1 MDQQRNTIITPS
13 GKGGVE
19 PESFRDSISTIDKE
33 GKRKWIF
40 AKKPKGKLTTY
51 RTWVSSFLLILLFS
65 GPFIKIGGEPLL
77 MMNVLDRKFVLFGQI
92 FAPQD
97 FYLFGLGMMT
107 FFVFVVLFTVIF
119 GRIWCGWMCPQ
130 TIFMEMVFRKIE
142 YWIEGDYKQQQ
153 ALKKMP
159 WNAEK
164 LAKKGSKQTLFF
176 LISFLIANT
185 FLAYVIGIE
194 SLLAIITDNP
204 ANHLSGFISIIVF
217 TGVFYSVFAWFREQA
232 CIIVCPYGRLQG
244 VLTDRNTIQVS
255 YDYVRGEPRGLFK
268 KNESRTKGDCIDC
281 KACVNVCPTGIDIRN
296 GAQMECVNCTAC
308 IDACDFMMENVGLK
322 KGLIRFASE
331 KQIAEKEK
339 SRFTPRIAAYS
350 TVLSVLIAVVVSILV
365 FRSDIDATILR
376 TPGMMYQELSD
387 NRVSNLY
394 NYKIR
399 KRRDKQASIDFRLL
413 SHRGNIRLVGNDSLQ
428 LKEDGTGEG
437 ALFIELEKSELNTV
451 KTKVQIGV
459 FSGEKQIGK
468 INTTFL
474 APAG

>member
-1 MDQQRNTIITPS
+1 LDKHIKPETSVSS
-13 GKGGVE
+13 GS
-19 PESFRDSISTIDKE
+19 ESFRDSIATIDKE

-40 AKKPKGKLTTY
+40 SKKPKGRLTTY
-51 RTWVSSFLLILLFS
+51 RTWVSVALLGLLFG

-77 MMNVLDRKFVLFGQI
+77 LLNVLERRFVFFGQV
-92 FAPQD
+92 FSPQD
-97 FYLFGLGMMT
+97 FYLFGLGMIT

-164 LAKKGSKQTLFF
+164 LTKKVSKQTIFF

-185 FLAYVIGIE
+185 FLAYIIGIE
-194 SLLAIITDNP
+194 ALLAIVTESP
-204 ANHLSGFISIIVF
+204 ANHLSGFISITVF

-255 YDYVRGEPRGLFK
+255 YDYVRGEPRGFIR
-268 KNESRTKGDCIDC
+268 KNETRTKGDCIDC

-296 GAQMECVNCTAC
+296 GVQMECVNCTAC
-308 IDACDFMMENVGLK
+308 IDACDFMMDSVGLK

-331 KQIAEKEK
+331 KNIAEKEK
-339 SRFTPRIAAYS
+339 TRFTPRMAAYTS
-350 TVLSVLIAVVVSILV
+350 VLTVLIGVVASILI
-365 FRSDIDATILR
+365 FSLR
-376 TPGMMYQELSD
+376 
-387 NRVSNLY
+387 N
-394 NYKIR
+394 
-399 KRRDKQASIDFRLL
+399 
-413 SHRGNIRLVGNDSLQ
+413 
-428 LKEDGTGEG
+428 
-437 ALFIELEKSELNTV
+437 
-451 KTKVQIGV
+451 
-459 FSGEKQIGK
+459 
-468 INTTFL
+468 
-474 APAG
+474 